1 MRGKKQILRKVEAIS
16 NNALMSPA
24 IYRLLTYVDWE
35 LVPEKYK
42 SFYPEEAKDL
52 WDSDLE
58 TFKDDNVLL
67 DLDTEIKA
75 VFRALNNKLIIQALA
90 FVPIVLADFYI
101 LGNPMDPYETRVKK
115 LTDRFIK
122 NTIEL
127 EKHYADYLAML
138 DIADLLEDII
148 EKGNLEIKEDL
159 PTILINLFSIY
170 EEDIKKAEAYKEVE
184 VELDERINSDT
195 ETSERDPDEPETSV

>member
-1 MRGKKQILRKVEAIS
+1 M
-16 NNALMSPA
+16 
-24 IYRLLTYVDWE
+24 
-35 LVPEKYK
+35 
-42 SFYPEEAKDL
+42 
-52 WDSDLE
+52 
-58 TFKDDNVLL
+58 
-67 DLDTEIKA
+67 
-75 VFRALNNKLIIQALA
+75 FRALNNKLIIQALA

>member
-1 MRGKKQILRKVEAIS
+1 LRGKKQILRKVEAIS

-195 ETSERDPDEPETSV
+195 ETSERDPDEPKTSV